1 MAGLGVAARK
11 GILFKSAEAAQKL
24 AESQIVVFDKT
35 GTLTNGEHRIENTVE
50 YPNDL
55 PEKPEAYILALEQIS
70 NHPLAETLRK
80 AFAGNNPIQLTNIAE
95 TAGIGIEAYTPEGI
109 HLKLGSK
116 RIFEK
121 EPEQSHDVY
130 LSANG
135 ILVLGI
141 NLKDELKS
149 DVPQTVHQLKEL
161 GCRVVMLSGDR
172 ESTCKT
178 MAAEAGIEEV
188 YSECLPAD
196 KIAIL
201 DTLKK
206 QGIVAMVGDGI
217 NDAPALAAADVAI
230 SISSGSS
237 VAKVSAGIV
246 LTSRNSISDLVF
258 AIETARATL
267 RTMQQNLFWA
277 FFYNVLA
284 IPIAA
289 FGYLNPMIAAISM
302 ALSDVV
308 VIGNAIRLNFFKGSM
323 KSSTS
328 SL

>member
-1 MAGLGVAARK
+1 
-11 GILFKSAEAAQKL
+11 
-24 AESQIVVFDKT
+24 
-35 GTLTNGEHRIENTVE
+35 
-50 YPNDL
+50 
-55 PEKPEAYILALEQIS
+55 
-70 NHPLAETLRK
+70 
-80 AFAGNNPIQLTNIAE
+80 
-95 TAGIGIEAYTPEGI
+95 
-109 HLKLGSK
+109 
-116 RIFEK
+116 
-121 EPEQSHDVY
+121 VY

-135 ILVLGI
+135 ILILGI

-188 YSECLPAD
+188 FSECLPAD

-237 VAKVSAGIV
+237 VAKESAGIV

-267 RTMQQNLFWA
+267 RTMKQNLFWA
-277 FFYNVLA
+277 FFYNIIA

-289 FGYLNPMIAAISM
+289 FGFLTPTFGAMVM
-302 ALSDVV
+302 GLSDVV
-308 VIGNAIRLNFFKGSM
+308 LAINSVRLFIKKVI
-323 KSSTS
+323 
-328 SL
+328 